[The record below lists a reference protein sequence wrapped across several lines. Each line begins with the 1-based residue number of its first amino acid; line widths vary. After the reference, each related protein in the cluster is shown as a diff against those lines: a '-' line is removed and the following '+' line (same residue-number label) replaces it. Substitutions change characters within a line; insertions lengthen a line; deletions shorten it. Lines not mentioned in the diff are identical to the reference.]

1 MRQRIFRGFLMSKT
15 FSKLE
20 NIQQQRKDRSYPL
33 FEEKQISPES
43 SPEKQTDRM
52 VKMGTLA
59 WLAVSIT
66 ATVFSY
72 TLGVRQGMQQAQAD
86 SPKQWLYYYTDS
98 QNAPEVR
105 KAMTLTK
112 AEPVSLESP
121 QIQKNSGSNNSQSA
135 SDSPAPAAAEAPR
148 KGFTIQVITYTGA
161 QKAQQ
166 EVQKLIQKGHS
177 AFVIPS
183 GKYFQVC
190 IESFGDKKAAMQKLT
205 KLRTDGYH
213 KTYPG
218 AFVRPVRH

>member
-1 MRQRIFRGFLMSKT
+1 MSKT
-15 FSKLE
+15 FSELE
-20 NIQQQRKDRSYPL
+20 KVQQQRKDRPQPL

-43 SPEKQTDRM
+43 SSEKQTDRM
-52 VKMGTLA
+52 IKMGTIA

-72 TLGVRQGMQQAQAD
+72 NLGVRQGMQQAEVD
-86 SPKQWLYYYTDS
+86 SPKQWLYYFTDS
-98 QNAPEVR
+98 QNAAEVQ
-105 KAMTLTK
+105 KVITQKK
-112 AEPVSLESP
+112 AEAVSQELALTHKISDPSE
-121 QIQKNSGSNNSQSA
+121 SQSV
-135 SDSPAPAAAEAPR
+135 SGTSAPAAVETPQ

-190 IESFGDKKAAMQKLT
+190 IESFGDKKTAMQKLT